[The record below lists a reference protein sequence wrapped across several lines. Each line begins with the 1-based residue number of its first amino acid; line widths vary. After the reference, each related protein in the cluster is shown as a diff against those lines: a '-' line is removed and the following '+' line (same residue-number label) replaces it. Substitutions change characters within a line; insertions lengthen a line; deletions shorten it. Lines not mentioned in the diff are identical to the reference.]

1 MNDCKLFSLPD
12 DLQRDIFREWLV
24 LSDIPALD
32 TACCSKKFRDV
43 FLNVLSS
50 GRAFY
55 NVEEDHHYS
64 LLSKHIT
71 QCICD
76 EVEAADIT
84 FRSLFVDC
92 FSEQKLLFTSQCVT
106 HLTFLVCRRFSDRD
120 IADALRECGA
130 IVELKFDTSFYR

>member
-1 MNDCKLFSLPD
+1 MNDCKLFSLQE
-12 DLQRDIFREWLV
+12 DLQRYIFREWLV

-64 LLSKHIT
+64 LLSKT
-71 QCICD
+71 YY
-76 EVEAADIT
+76 AMYLL
-84 FRSLFVDC
+84 RS
-92 FSEQKLLFTSQCVT
+92 
-106 HLTFLVCRRFSDRD
+106 
-120 IADALRECGA
+120 
-130 IVELKFDTSFYR
+130 